1 MMKRHSLRPLV
12 NQKGATLVLVAICLV
27 VLIGF
32 AAIAVDLAYLYIVKG
47 ELQNAADSG
56 ALAGAQVLYN
66 NAGTSVNAGA
76 NVVALN
82 YVNLNYSEQ
91 ASVQAQS
98 VERGHWSFATR
109 TFTPNDSTAPV
120 SLWNATSAE
129 LDANTDFINAVRVIT
144 TRKIVPGTGMPE
156 EPFFARIW
164 GTPGTAIQAVAVAY
178 LGFAG
183 TVESFKFDLPIAICQ
198 EALLKDGEYSCTV
211 GRMIN
216 SGNSPKS
223 TTTTGETGGWTSFEE
238 LNTSA
243 FGACSGGGAGNV
255 KDLFK
260 SCVAGNPTPLLLGN
274 NIKTSGGQDESAFT
288 KMFPCW
294 NNATDKN
301 KDGIHEIPWK
311 ITLPVIQCCATQS
324 ESLTTCNNPG
334 PCNPL
339 KGAVVVEIVW
349 MQDKND
355 SKYEEVPFHLIDW
368 SSTEPDGAKR
378 WNELANHFQLK
389 GRDGVSAAPYVQKTM
404 YFKPNCEPH
413 IPMGGTGGENFG
425 ILAKIPVLVK

>member
-1 MMKRHSLRPLV
+1 MKRKPLLRRLG
-12 NQKGATLVLVAICLV
+12 NQKGVTIILVAICLV

-91 ASVQAQS
+91 ASVQVQS

-178 LGFAG
+178 IGFAG
-183 TVESFKFDLPIAICQ
+183 TAESFKFDLPIAICK

-223 TTTTGETGGWTSFEE
+223 TTTTGETGGWTSFEQ

-243 FGACSGGGAGNV
+243 FGDCSGGGAGNV

-260 SCVAGNPTPLLLGN
+260 SCVAGNPTPLVLGN
-274 NIKTSGGQDESAFT
+274 NIKTSGGQDESAFA

-294 NNATDKN
+294 NKATDKN
-301 KDGIHEIPWK
+301 NDGIHEIPWK

-324 ESLTTCNNPG
+324 GSLTTCNNPG

-339 KGAVVVEIVW
+339 KGAVVVEIIW

-355 SKYEEVPFHLIDW
+355 SKYEEVPFQLVDW

-378 WNELANHFQLK
+378 WNELANHFKLK
-389 GRDGVSAAPYVQKTM
+389 GRDGVSTAPYVQKTM

-425 ILAKIPVLVK
+425 VLAKIPVLVK